1 MAQPYAPMRSRSW
14 WIPWSTSRRRAAP
27 SSTRCAWPRPRIPRK
42 SATQWKMASAGW
54 RLWPPR
60 AMHCCLRARTEG
72 TGGQGRAAIM
82 SDVTARSAAPLDE
95 VMLAMD
101 VVDTL
106 RHQQGLATR
115 ELDTDAKEAQLID
128 RLRDIYHQQ
137 GIEVSDHIL
146 REGVVA
152 LQESR
157 FTYDPPAPSFG
168 VTLARLY
175 VGRQQWGKPV
185 LLIAAALVALFVG
198 YFGVWQPY
206 QAEQAQQARIELAEG
221 LPAQMDNLYDTIF
234 EETKVQ
240 QAVLDAEAI
249 RTRGQTFAAEGN
261 RPAAE
266 DAVEDLTA
274 LRDLIRQ
281 EYTLRVVNRADE
293 QSGFWTFPEINT
305 DATNYYLVVEALN
318 ADGQTLSLPI
328 LNEETGATE
337 TVSIWGVR
345 VPEAVYDAVVADKR
359 DDGIIQNNEI
369 GRKSYGFIEV
379 NYNVPVSGGAV
390 TRW

>member
-1 MAQPYAPMRSRSW
+1 
-14 WIPWSTSRRRAAP
+14 
-27 SSTRCAWPRPRIPRK
+27 
-42 SATQWKMASAGW
+42 
-54 RLWPPR
+54 
-60 AMHCCLRARTEG
+60 
-72 TGGQGRAAIM
+72 M

-206 QAEQAQQARIELAEG
+206 QTEQAQQARIELAEG

-266 DAVEDLTA
+266 DAVADLTA

>member
-1 MAQPYAPMRSRSW
+1 
-14 WIPWSTSRRRAAP
+14 
-27 SSTRCAWPRPRIPRK
+27 
-42 SATQWKMASAGW
+42 
-54 RLWPPR
+54 
-60 AMHCCLRARTEG
+60 
-72 TGGQGRAAIM
+72 M

-157 FTYDPPAPSFG
+157 FTYDPPTPSFG

-266 DAVEDLTA
+266 DAVADLTA

-305 DATNYYLVVEALN
+305 DATNYYLVVEALD

-345 VPEAVYDAVVADKR
+345 VPEAVYDAVMADRR

>member
-1 MAQPYAPMRSRSW
+1 
-14 WIPWSTSRRRAAP
+14 
-27 SSTRCAWPRPRIPRK
+27 
-42 SATQWKMASAGW
+42 
-54 RLWPPR
+54 
-60 AMHCCLRARTEG
+60 
-72 TGGQGRAAIM
+72 
-82 SDVTARSAAPLDE
+82 
-95 VMLAMD
+95 MLAMD

-266 DAVEDLTA
+266 DAVADLTA

-328 LNEETGATE
+328 LNEETSATE

>member
-1 MAQPYAPMRSRSW
+1 
-14 WIPWSTSRRRAAP
+14 
-27 SSTRCAWPRPRIPRK
+27 
-42 SATQWKMASAGW
+42 
-54 RLWPPR
+54 
-60 AMHCCLRARTEG
+60 
-72 TGGQGRAAIM
+72 M

-328 LNEETGATE
+328 LNEETSATE

>member
-1 MAQPYAPMRSRSW
+1 
-14 WIPWSTSRRRAAP
+14 
-27 SSTRCAWPRPRIPRK
+27 
-42 SATQWKMASAGW
+42 
-54 RLWPPR
+54 
-60 AMHCCLRARTEG
+60 
-72 TGGQGRAAIM
+72 M

-137 GIEVSDHIL
+137 GIEVPDHIL

-266 DAVEDLTA
+266 DAVADLTA

-305 DATNYYLVVEALN
+305 DATNYYLVVEALD

-359 DDGIIQNNEI
+359 EDGIIQNNEI